1 MTSKIKQIMWFTAD
15 YFIDVDRQLVPYIRK
30 EYQIKIN
37 WIIIQTIKGARVPQH
52 NDYKILEL
60 HHRNK
65 DPRTYIEVANFLK
78 RIDLKNYDLIYSD
91 SLGLMYYTALFNIV
105 RHIPIIHAAHNV
117 NPYPVWP
124 FSLKMEVKYIFNR
137 CQHFQMFSKHTAS
150 WFTKHYPKKSFFYAP
165 MSIKD
170 FGKVRTNNF
179 NFDSSKL
186 NLLFFGNVVANKRL
200 DLLINAIKNLPEEVA
215 SKVCLNICGKC
226 KEKDHFISRDFTEM
240 TNRLNYL
247 KDIRGIGVFT
257 ARPGMGKSYALRC
270 FAASLNPSLFH
281 MEYLCLSTI
290 SVADFYK
297 QLCFIL
303 GVPEKGGKT
312 GMFKAIQEQ
321 ITYLYKEKRQP
332 LLLAIDE
339 AQYLNTGILNDI
351 KMLMNYG
358 YDSVNYFTLI
368 LCGESHLNDTLRKP
382 VHEALRQRITVHY
395 NYAGLSDDEVSRYI
409 LHKLQLAGASTSII
423 DPAALAAAHSFT
435 QGNPRLI
442 DNLMTDALT
451 ISSQQERKVIDA
463 ETIRAAV
470 ENQGHY

>member
-1 MTSKIKQIMWFTAD
+1 MYNSYYGLTYNPFDKQ
-15 YFIDVDRQLVPYIRK
+15 QL
-30 EYQIKIN
+30 
-37 WIIIQTIKGARVPQH
+37 
-52 NDYKILEL
+52 
-60 HHRNK
+60 
-65 DPRTYIEVANFLK
+65 
-78 RIDLKNYDLIYSD
+78 
-91 SLGLMYYTALFNIV
+91 
-105 RHIPIIHAAHNV
+105 
-117 NPYPVWP
+117 
-124 FSLKMEVKYIFNR
+124 
-137 CQHFQMFSKHTAS
+137 
-150 WFTKHYPKKSFFYAP
+150 
-165 MSIKD
+165 
-170 FGKVRTNNF
+170 
-179 NFDSSKL
+179 
-186 NLLFFGNVVANKRL
+186 
-200 DLLINAIKNLPEEVA
+200 
-215 SKVCLNICGKC
+215 
-226 KEKDHFISRDFTEM
+226 KEKDHFISNDFTEM

-270 FAASLNPSLFH
+270 FAANLNPSLYH

-297 QLCFIL
+297 QFCAIL
-303 GVPEKGGKT
+303 GVSDKGGKT
-312 GMFKAIQEQ
+312 GMFQSIQEQ

-395 NYAGLSDDEVSRYI
+395 NYRGLDDGEVSKYV
-409 LHKLQLAGASTSII
+409 LHKIALAGAPASII
-423 DPAALAAAHSFT
+423 DTAALSVIHSLT

-451 ISSQQERKVIDA
+451 LGAQLEKKVIDA
-463 ETIRAAV
+463 ETIQAAI
-470 ENQGHY
+470 ENQSFY